1 MLRPDIDTTL
11 MGIAAMWE
19 ERSTCSRNH
28 VGAVI
33 AKDGRTLGSG
43 YNGAPAGMDHCNH
56 GQAYTGPV
64 PRRLS
69 PPSVALLPTTPAD
82 RGCKI
87 AIHAEANAIA
97 YAARHG
103 VAIEGA
109 TIYTTLSPCYAC
121 SQLIIAAGLTR
132 VVFNRSYRD
141 PAGIDLLRNAG
152 LTVDNMRR

>member
-1 MLRPDIDTTL
+1 MSTRPDIDTTL
-11 MGIAAMWE
+11 MGTALLWE

-33 AKDGRTLGSG
+33 ALNGRSIGTG
-43 YNGAPAGMDHCNH
+43 YNGAPSGMPHCDHDLS
-56 GQAYTGPV
+56 AALPY
-64 PRRLS
+64 RRAT
-69 PPSVALLPTTPAD
+69 PPSMPFLPTSRPDMAC
-82 RGCKI
+82 RI
-87 AIHAEANAIA
+87 AVHAEANAIA

-109 TIYTTLSPCYAC
+109 TIYTTLSPCYDC
-121 SQLIIAAGLTR
+121 SKLIITAGLAR